1 MRRVG
6 VRVADRVGVR
16 TAGEYADLAD
26 PADPPVSGSPRLSPQ
41 PIKALQRIN
50 VILPNFLLSCIRGG
64 EIVVSK
70 YAFKRELFHIHTVS
84 QSSF

>member
-6 VRVADRVGVR
+6 VRVADRVSGR
-16 TAGEYADLAD
+16 TAGEYADPAD

-64 EIVVSK
+64 EIEIVK
-70 YAFKRELFHIHTVS
+70 YAF
-84 QSSF
+84 